1 MVTRLER
8 VGAIGHTRPLPR
20 GLECILTRLLAG
32 PSADL
37 LSGVLACRRPKCRFK
52 LSCSRFH
59 GEGDNFAINCQCD
72 VEHCPLGHPH
82 RAARRSSMGGGVN
95 PGLSPMGG
103 GAGLP
108 GGHGLLPNG
117 KPAPPPR
124 GGVPPPHYTCNKCGL
139 KGHYL
144 NECPDNVCHKCGL
157 RGHIAT
163 YCQNPRG
170 LGSGGGP
177 QDGNKRPFPG
187 EPGGGGGGPSLGPDA
202 QCNTQPRDPAPS
214 MLHSGG
220 KGGGM
225 PTGMGGMPAAARAAA
240 VAFMGGGG
248 KGGGSMGGMPG
259 TMPGMLPGM
268 TMPPGHPGSN
278 MPLGGGVPGR
288 GDIRGM
294 GGGGHDPRMG

>member
-1 MVTRLER
+1 M
-8 VGAIGHTRPLPR
+8 HTHS
-20 GLECILTRLLAG
+20 LA
-32 PSADL
+32 
-37 LSGVLACRRPKCRFK
+37 RRPKCRFK

-59 GEGDNFAINCQCD
+59 GEGDNFAVNCQCD

-108 GGHGLLPNG
+108 GGQGLMPNG

-170 LGSGGGP
+170 LVSGGGGP
-177 QDGNKRPFPG
+177 QDSNKRPFPG
-187 EPGGGGGGPSLGPDA
+187 EPGGGGGSGGGGPSLGPDA
-202 QCNTQPRDPAPS
+202 HCNSQSRGPAPS

-220 KGGGM
+220 KGGGGM

-240 VAFMGGGG
+240 VACMSGGG

-278 MPLGGGVPGR
+278 MPLGGGVPSR